1 MVMECLE
8 GYLSELRKRLPDVEE
23 RLNAGADGQELRNL
37 RLKMGCEIPEELIC
51 LYQRFDGEGMS
62 GLYFFAGLRFLSV
75 KEIRHRLDFF
85 QSAEAELTALGTRA
99 IQEKPMCKLNWLPF
113 AFDDS
118 RGWLVMDLSP
128 AEGGRTGQIITVDY
142 DMDQC
147 YLLAGSMDELLGRMT
162 VWLRDGI
169 LTVNHENTE
178 APFIMERT
186 GHLFNSLEELACQE
200 QSADASEILLPE
212 GFWQERYK
220 RSCVSVGVLEKEKK
234 MLLQKKE
241 PDCTPFADMLNLKEL
256 ILHDCRLFNPE
267 AFARMPQLKRLILAG
282 CTFEGGDL
290 SALSGAPALKEL
302 GLNVMSGAGLA
313 QLGGLKPLKCLQVRA
328 LTDFNVGDLASF
340 KSLQELRIEK
350 MGLRDAA
357 FLGGMKH
364 LKKLDLWD
372 SELAD
377 LDFLKELRALAEF
390 HLTRPAENED
400 GLSSVS
406 GLSKLKEFIYPVRNL
421 AVYRGN
427 STLRH
432 VGMAAG
438 ITEGFEVFA
447 GSGVNSFTLIGAVAE
462 GEPERVKE
470 QMEKYVEIW
479 SWGSQKG

>member
-1 MVMECLE
+1 MEYLE
-8 GYLSELRKRLPDVEE
+8 GYLSELRKRLPDVED

-37 RLKMGCEIPEELIC
+37 RLKMGCELPEELTR
-51 LYQRFDGEGMS
+51 LYQRFDGEGMP

-75 KEIRHRLDFF
+75 KEIRQRLDFF
-85 QSAEAELTALGTRA
+85 QSAETEMTALGTRA
-99 IQEKPMCKLNWLPF
+99 IQEKPMCKLNWIPF

-118 RGWLVMDLSP
+118 RGWLAMDLSP

-147 YLLAGSMDELLGRMT
+147 YLLAESMDDLLGKMT
-162 VWLRDGI
+162 AWLQNGV
-169 LTVNHENTE
+169 LTVNCENAE
-178 APFIMERT
+178 EPIIMERT

-200 QSADASEILLPE
+200 QSADISEILLPE

-220 RSCVSVGVLEKEKK
+220 RSSVSVGVLEKEKK

-241 PDCTPFADMLNLKEL
+241 LDCTPFAYMSNLKEL
-256 ILHDCRLFNPE
+256 ILHDCRLTNPD
-267 AFARMPQLKRLILAG
+267 ALARMPQLKRLIFAG
-282 CTFEGGDL
+282 CSFEGGDL

-313 QLGGLKPLKCLQVRA
+313 QLAGMESLKCLQVRA
-328 LTDFNVGDLASF
+328 LTDFEAGNLASF
-340 KSLQELRIEK
+340 TALQELRIEK

-377 LDFLKELRALAEF
+377 LDFLKKLRSLTEF

-400 GLSSVS
+400 GLSAVS
-406 GLSKLKEFIYPVRNL
+406 GMSRLRDFIYPVRNL
-421 AVYRGN
+421 AVYQGN
-427 STLRH
+427 GTLRH

-438 ITEGFEVFA
+438 VTEGFGVFE
-447 GSGVNSFTLIGAVAE
+447 GSGVDSFTLIGAVAE
-462 GEPERVKE
+462 GEPERVRE
-470 QMEKYVEIW
+470 QMEKYVKIL